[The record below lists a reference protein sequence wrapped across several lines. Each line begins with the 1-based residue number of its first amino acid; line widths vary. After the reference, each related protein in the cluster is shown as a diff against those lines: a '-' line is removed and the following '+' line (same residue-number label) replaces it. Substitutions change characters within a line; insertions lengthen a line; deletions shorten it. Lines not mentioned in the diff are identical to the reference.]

1 MANSSPFSSSL
12 EGLVV
17 NTKAAAVYA
26 AHESSLFLGG
36 GIVPQIAVPAGSIT
50 AQVPFLNTLGSD
62 AEVIDAYNDAD
73 DLTSRTVVATPK
85 NITANIY
92 AARTILRDLGAIDP
106 AEVGRV
112 LGNAVA
118 KKFDQGVMTTLAGG
132 SGLTASADIGTLSLD
147 DIFDAVATIRGNG
160 EFGPLVGIIN
170 PADAAVLLKS
180 LTTSTGGYA
189 ANLAGG
195 DFQTEAL
202 RNGFLGTIAGV
213 RMFQSSY
220 ANASV
225 TGVTG
230 FRGVIMGADAARVA
244 MFKNVD
250 LEVQRRAEA
259 VGNDIVA
266 SLHAGFGVV
275 DAARGVKLIDAA

>member
-12 EGLVV
+12 DGLVV

-36 GIVPQIAVPAGSIT
+36 GLVPQIAVPAGSIT

-118 KKFDQGVMTTLAGG
+118 KKFDQSVMTTLAGG
-132 SGLTASADIGTLSLD
+132 SGLTASADIGTLNLD

-180 LTTSTGGYA
+180 ITTASSGAY
-189 ANLAGG
+189 LAGG

-220 ANASV
+220 ATAAV

-230 FRGVIMGADAARVA
+230 FRGVIMGMDAARVA

>member
-1 MANSSPFSSSL
+1 MANSSPFASSL
-12 EGLVV
+12 DGLVV

-26 AHESSLFLGG
+26 AHESSLFLSGG
-36 GIVPQIAVPAGSIT
+36 LIPQIAVPAGSIT
-50 AQVPFLNTLGSD
+50 AQVPFLNALGSD

-118 KKFDQGVMTTLAGG
+118 KKFDIDVMKALAGG
-132 SGLTASADIGTLSLD
+132 SGLTASADTGTLDLD
-147 DIFDAVATIRGNG
+147 DIFNAVETIRSAG
-160 EFGPLVGIIN
+160 EFGSLIGILS
-170 PADAAVLLKS
+170 PAAATELLKS
-180 LTTSTGGYA
+180 MATTSNA
-189 ANLAGG
+189 AYLAGG

-202 RNGFLGTIAGV
+202 RNGYVGTIAGV
-213 RMFQSSY
+213 RMFMSSY
-220 ANASV
+220 ATATATSV
-225 TGVTG
+225 AGLK
-230 FRGVIMGADAARVA
+230 GVIMGADAARIA

-250 LEVQRRAEA
+250 LEVQRRASA
-259 VGNDIVA
+259 VGNDLVA
-266 SLHAGFGVV
+266 SLHAGVGVV